1 MSRPPFIISS
11 SDVPEKVHRYPNSE
25 EDLSASRPIGRAA
38 GLLML
43 GIHLVRVPPGRRTS
57 YPHAEAGEEE
67 FVYVIEGEIDAWID
81 GELHRMKA
89 GDFAA
94 FPSKT
99 GICHT
104 FLNNGER
111 DAEQDASGF
120 FIVHPGERVDFDSTQ
135 KNAGGEICQWVTDP
149 EWTINGGACPMEAN
163 CGVIFRRG
171 SSQPFLL
178 KTTIQQLGT
187 FTVQASIDGVV
198 SNVLDMRS
206 TPN

>member
-1 MSRPPFIISS
+1 MTVDARRMTWAIALIGAMAAAACGGGSGSATGPNPPTGGGGAPPPPAPTPAPTP
-11 SDVPEKVHRYPNSE
+11 DPR
-25 EDLSASRPIGRAA
+25 A
-38 GLLML
+38 GLPA
-43 GIHLVRVPPGRRTS
+43 GPVTRYTIKVRTV
-57 YPHAEAGEEE
+57 
-67 FVYVIEGEIDAWID
+67 
-81 GELHRMKA
+81 
-89 GDFAA
+89 
-94 FPSKT
+94 
-99 GICHT
+99 
-104 FLNNGER
+104 NNGER
-111 DAEQDASGF
+111 DAVQDASGF

-149 EWTINGGACPMEAN
+149 EWTIDGGACPMEAT
-163 CGVIFRRG
+163 CAGGVVFRRG

>member
-1 MSRPPFIISS
+1 MTRTLKVLYGAAALAAITLACGGGGSATGPNPPTGGGTPPPTAPTPAPTPDPRIGLPAGPVTRYTI
-11 SDVPEKVHRYPNSE
+11 KV
-25 EDLSASRPIGRAA
+25 
-38 GLLML
+38 
-43 GIHLVRVPPGRRTS
+43 RT
-57 YPHAEAGEEE
+57 
-67 FVYVIEGEIDAWID
+67 V
-81 GELHRMKA
+81 
-89 GDFAA
+89 
-94 FPSKT
+94 
-99 GICHT
+99 
-104 FLNNGER
+104 NNGER

-135 KNAGGEICQWVTDP
+135 KNAGGEICQWVNNP
-149 EWTINGGACPMEAN
+149 EWTIDGGACPMESTCAG
-163 CGVIFRRG
+163 GVVFRRG